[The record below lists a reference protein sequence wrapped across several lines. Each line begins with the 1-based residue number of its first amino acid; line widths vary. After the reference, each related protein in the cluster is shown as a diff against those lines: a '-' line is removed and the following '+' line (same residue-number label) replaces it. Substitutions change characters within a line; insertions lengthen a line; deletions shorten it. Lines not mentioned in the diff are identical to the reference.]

1 VSDDRQWTDP
11 SRRWDDSGQS
21 AVSVRTMV
29 LQHDADI
36 ESLKAWRS
44 ELRGALALVKITLGT
59 SLVSGLLAVIAL
71 AALIANAVPRP

>member
-1 VSDDRQWTDP
+1 
-11 SRRWDDSGQS
+11 
-21 AVSVRTMV
+21 MV